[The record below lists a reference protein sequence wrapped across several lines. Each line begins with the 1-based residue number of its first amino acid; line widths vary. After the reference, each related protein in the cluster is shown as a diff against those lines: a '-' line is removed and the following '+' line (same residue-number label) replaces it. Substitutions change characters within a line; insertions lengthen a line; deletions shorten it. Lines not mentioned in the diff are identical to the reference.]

1 MTNHSSGLYHQQ
13 RRKRIHKKYEPYPHP
28 QRVKRIYDHFIYGA
42 VILAPIMNI
51 PQVLKI
57 WVEKDASG
65 VSMLSWASFSV
76 ISVMWFFY
84 GMLHKERPVMIMNFA
99 LVFMQL
105 SIVLGVYLYG

>member
-1 MTNHSSGLYHQQ
+1 M
-13 RRKRIHKKYEPYPHP
+13 
-28 QRVKRIYDHFIYGA
+28 
-42 VILAPIMNI
+42 APIMNI

-57 WVEKDASG
+57 WMEKDASG

-76 ISVMWFFY
+76 ISVMWFIY